1 MEKQTRF
8 NKEISKY
15 AGTMVLDEGD
25 LEGYLITKEGKLIH
39 KNLRIGRSNNALREG
54 SFCNF
59 WSNKSKSN
67 FKKRLLKQVENKNG

>member
-15 AGTMVLDEGD
+15 AGTLVLDEGNE
-25 LEGYLITKEGKLIH
+25 EGYLITKEGKLIH
-39 KNLRIGRSNNALREG
+39 KNLRLGRSNNALREG

-59 WSNKSKSN
+59 WCNQTKSN
-67 FKKRLLKQVENKNG
+67 FKKRLFKQVENGKN